1 MKPTH
6 NSLQQYMGKWVN
18 IKTDYAVYPNEQIVR
33 IEGDSLI
40 TEYHHWL
47 KTPEDGLL
55 RDHWI
60 DISRIELIEIA

>member
-1 MKPTH
+1 
-6 NSLQQYMGKWVN
+6 MGKWVN

-33 IEGDSLI
+33 MEEDTVI

-60 DISRIELIEIA
+60 KISSIESIEEA

>member
-1 MKPTH
+1 
-6 NSLQQYMGKWVN
+6 MGKWVN

-33 IEGDSLI
+33 IKEDTVI

-60 DISRIELIEIA
+60 DISSIESIEEA